1 MQCLPK
7 SPWSLDSMYLEGTN
21 SLVPRLSSCVCV
33 EGRGQLEVELTYIE
47 QSHLVSDVLVGRRG
61 EDIRIELLGHCQHI
75 VEGSQVGKVP

>member
-1 MQCLPK
+1 
-7 SPWSLDSMYLEGTN
+7 MYLEGTN

-61 EDIRIELLGHCQHI
+61 EDIRVELLGHCQHI
-75 VEGSQVGKVP
+75 VEGSQVGKIP